1 MNREIPIA
9 QARRE
14 LSRLPELFDGDPNL
28 GALAVTRR
36 GHPVLALMPWEL
48 YDSLIETLEVLGD
61 SELVAGLRQ
70 GIREIDAG
78 KAVSWED
85 AIQDLTE
92 TE

>member
-14 LSRLPELFDGDPNL
+14 LSRLPELFAGDPDL

-48 YDSLIETLEVLGD
+48 YDSLIETLEILGD
-61 SELVAGLRQ
+61 SELVSELRQ
-70 GIREIDAG
+70 GILEIDAG
-78 KAVSWED
+78 KGVAWED
-85 AIQDLTE
+85 ALSDLAG
-92 TE
+92 

>member
-14 LSRLPELFDGDPNL
+14 LSRLPELFAGDPDL

-48 YDSLIETLEVLGD
+48 YDSLIETLEILGD
-61 SELVAGLRQ
+61 SELVSELRQ
-70 GIREIDAG
+70 GILEIDAG
-78 KAVSWED
+78 KGVAWED
-85 AIQDLTE
+85 ALPDLAG
-92 TE
+92 